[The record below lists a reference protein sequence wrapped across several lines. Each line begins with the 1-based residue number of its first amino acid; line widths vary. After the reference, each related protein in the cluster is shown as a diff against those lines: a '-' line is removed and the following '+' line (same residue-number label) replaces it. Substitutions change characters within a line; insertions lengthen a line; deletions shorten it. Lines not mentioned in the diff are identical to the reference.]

1 MFPEQ
6 QGATCPA
13 QLWPPRLGIKLLEGA
28 PSTEKWRK
36 GVYFRMASRK
46 IGVISLVFA
55 LWVDRAQ
62 RGHINRTTP
71 VERVLTQTTCSGR
84 AIEVFPLRP
93 RCMHDAAPVQR
104 PGRGPRCE
112 TRVWSY
118 TYRVW
123 AVARV
128 RALEPARAT
137 CAKETVRTSE
147 DQGSGNKRRFL
158 LLRDQIVP
166 TYNITILQSVR
177 IAPKLACY
185 RRSQNSRAPLSS
197 IYGAMLLCRS
207 VCR

>member
-1 MFPEQ
+1 MPCES
-6 QGATCPA
+6 AETLRAYNRSEHCPLSPCVCHVTA
-13 QLWPPRLGIKLLEGA
+13 AFL
-28 PSTEKWRK
+28 
-36 GVYFRMASRK
+36 
-46 IGVISLVFA
+46 
-55 LWVDRAQ
+55 
-62 RGHINRTTP
+62 
-71 VERVLTQTTCSGR
+71 ERVLTQTTCSGR

-112 TRVWSY
+112 TRVCVCVVTADWCA
-118 TYRVW
+118 R
-123 AVARV
+123 ARV
-128 RALEPARAT
+128 RR
-137 CAKETVRTSE
+137 VRMRNDRSE